1 MRAFTAFLLL
11 SFSFCSY
18 ANDREIQRALIQ
30 RDQQSAEFAARGVEA
45 RRSLETLHSN
55 QLRDAGQPP
64 LPFERQQMAREREM
78 FPPLSEPKAKPGSE
92 PDFGTGIGRK
102 PGSDPGFGLP
112 LPGSGGP
119 PHVVVPIST
128 PSIGG

>member
-1 MRAFTAFLLL
+1 MRAFLLL
-11 SFSFCSY
+11 LLVTGPVL
-18 ANDREIQRALIQ
+18 ADNREIQKALIQ

-64 LPFERQQMAREREM
+64 LPFERQQMARDREM
-78 FPPLSEPKAKPGSE
+78 FPPLSEPKPKRSVSDTDLGKP
-92 PDFGTGIGRK
+92 
-102 PGSDPGFGLP
+102 LP
-112 LPGSGGP
+112 LPGSDSP
-119 PHVVVPIST
+119 PSVVVPIST

>member
-1 MRAFTAFLLL
+1 MRAFAAFLFF
-11 SFSFCSY
+11 SFSFSSY
-18 ANDREIQRALIQ
+18 SNEREIQRALIQ
-30 RDQQSAEFAARGVEA
+30 RDQQSAEFARRG
-45 RRSLETLHSN
+45 LENLHSN

-78 FPPLSEPKAKPGSE
+78 VRTTEEKKAVPTDYKP
-92 PDFGTGIGRK
+92 
-102 PGSDPGFGLP
+102 LP

-119 PHVVVPIST
+119 PGVVVPIST